1 MIVTYIKILSFP
13 LDFPLIHNTSQIRE
27 YQFIASYLAA
37 SFKWL
42 STNLLDDMASATMY
56 HSTKLT
62 MACPEGFPGPVS
74 HVRGV

>member
-13 LDFPLIHNTSQIRE
+13 LECPLIKIRE

>member
-1 MIVTYIKILSFP
+1 MKVTYIKILSFP
-13 LDFPLIHNTSQIRE
+13 LECPLIKIRE
-27 YQFIASYLAA
+27 YQFIVSYLAA